1 MKDTEHTSLTKN
13 DSLEKRIKALE
24 EDLHILKEKLSVLI
38 ENYDSA
44 SSPSG
49 PSGSTPLP
57 DSMDK
62 DEWYTNHG
70 HGD

>member
-1 MKDTEHTSLTKN
+1 MKDTEHMSLINNN
-13 DSLEKRIKALE
+13 DLEKRIKTLE
-24 EDLHILKEKLSVLI
+24 EELHILKEKLNNLI
-38 ENYDSA
+38 EQYS
-44 SSPSG
+44 SSPSPSG
-49 PSGSTPLP
+49 PSGSISLP